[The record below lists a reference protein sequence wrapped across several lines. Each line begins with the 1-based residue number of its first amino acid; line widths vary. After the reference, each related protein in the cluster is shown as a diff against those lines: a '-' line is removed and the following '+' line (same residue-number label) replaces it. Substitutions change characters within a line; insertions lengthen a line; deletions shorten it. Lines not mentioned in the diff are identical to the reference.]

1 MNYTPEQIAEIV
13 LKVLKEVE
21 TPDVSKLSHKEK
33 IELAKNPNTPSEV
46 LKVLATDENSYVRYC
61 VAKNPNTPSEVLKV
75 LATDENYTV
84 RYWVARNPNTLVEVL
99 KVLATDE
106 DFYVRYM
113 VAQNPNFKKQTIELT
128 VVQYDALK
136 KLIESGQDESL
147 KGLM

>member
-21 TPDVSKLSHKEK
+21 TPDVSKLSYEEK
-33 IELAKNPNTPSEV
+33 VKLALNPNTP
-46 LKVLATDENSYVRYC
+46 
-61 VAKNPNTPSEVLKV
+61 
-75 LATDENYTV
+75 
-84 RYWVARNPNTLVEVL
+84 VELL

-106 DFYVRYM
+106 DYYVRYR
-113 VAQNPNFKKQTIELT
+113 VAKNPNTPVEVLQTLATDENSTVRYWVANNPNFKKQTLELT
-128 VVQYDALK
+128 VVQYNALK